1 VTEEYELCVGI
12 ETKNLTAIGDFVG
25 AVAKKLKLSNEVT
38 FALQMAVDEACAN
51 VMEHAYA
58 GQKDGTV
65 SIRCQTVGDQVVV
78 TIQDRGRPFDPQAV
92 PRPDPSAPL
101 EKRGNGALGLYLME
115 RLMDSVEFE
124 FDDESGNTLTMKKRF
139 HHGEQAVQSTP

>member
-1 VTEEYELCVGI
+1 VSEKYELCVSI
-12 ETKNLTAIGDFVG
+12 ETENLTIIGDFVG

-58 GQKDGTV
+58 GQTDGTV
-65 SIRCQTVGDQVVV
+65 RIRCQTVGDQVVV
-78 TIQDRGRPFDPQAV
+78 TIQDNGRPFDPQAI
-92 PRPDPSAPL
+92 PRPDPTAPL
-101 EKRGNGALGLYLME
+101 ERRGNGALGLYLME

-124 FDDESGNTLTMKKRF
+124 FDAESGNIRTMKKRF
-139 HHGEQAVQSTP
+139 HHG